1 MQISPRNWDSAGVGI
16 VAFATALAVATAAGV
31 FAVKELEDGL
41 PALTTVLATFL
52 ATVSLLAYL
61 VVVLFGLNTL
71 LGESQGTQ
79 RERIVRAAYAF
90 FTQAY
95 TAVLAAGV
103 VIYFP
108 LLERS
113 LW

>member
-1 MQISPRNWDSAGVGI
+1 MQNSTRNWDSAGVGI
-16 VAFATALAVATAAGV
+16 VAFATALAIATAAGV
-31 FAVKELEDGL
+31 FAVKELEGGL

-61 VVVLFGLNTL
+61 AVVLFGLNTL
-71 LGESQGTQ
+71 LGEFQATQ

-108 LLERS
+108 LLERIRG
-113 LW
+113 